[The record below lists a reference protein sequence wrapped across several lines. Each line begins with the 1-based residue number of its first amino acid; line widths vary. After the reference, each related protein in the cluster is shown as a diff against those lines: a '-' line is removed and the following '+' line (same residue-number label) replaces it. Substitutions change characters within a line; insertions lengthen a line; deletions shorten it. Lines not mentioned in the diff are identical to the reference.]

1 MENKI
6 KDEQLTKLQG
16 LVNQINQLQMELGQV
31 ESRKYDI
38 VGSIPMVRKE
48 LNEFQNELEEEY
60 GKVSINIQD
69 GTIKEVEDEA
79 NPED

>member
-6 KDEQLTKLQG
+6 KDEQLAKLQG

-38 VGSIPMVRKE
+38 IGSIPMLRKE
-48 LNEFQNELEEEY
+48 LNEFQNELEKEY

-69 GTIKEVEDEA
+69 GTIKEGENET
-79 NPED
+79 NP